1 MFSKELDKKL
11 DEYHLLK
18 HPFYK
23 SWNEGKLTREIIK
36 DYAEQYYQHV
46 KAFPRYISAAHSL
59 CEDIEKRKIL
69 LENLQDEENKDKDH
83 PKLWRNFAAAM
94 GSKKEDIDLVKKEKF
109 TKELIENF
117 FKNGRASYA
126 EGLASLYT
134 YERQIPEIAETKI
147 RGLKNHYGVTSKEG
161 LEFFEVHKKAD
172 KYHRAACEKLLD
184 GMSKE
189 EQIRA
194 EKSALSTAKYL
205 WNFLTG
211 MAVKHNIP
219 MQVAA

>member
-1 MFSKELDKKL
+1 MFSKQLNEKL
-11 DEYHLLK
+11 DEYHLLN

-46 KAFPRYISAAHSL
+46 KAFPRYIRATHSL

-69 LENLQDEENKDKDH
+69 LENLQDEENKDRDH
-83 PKLWRNFAAAM
+83 PKLWRNFAAAV
-94 GSKKEDIDLVKKEKF
+94 GAKKEDIDSVKKEKF

-117 FKNGRASYA
+117 FKYGRASYA

-161 LEFFEVHKKAD
+161 LEFFEVHEKAD
-172 KYHRAACEKLLD
+172 IYHRAACENCL
-184 GMSKE
+184 
-189 EQIRA
+189 
-194 EKSALSTAKYL
+194 
-205 WNFLTG
+205 
-211 MAVKHNIP
+211 MACLKKRK
-219 MQVAA
+219 